1 MIIMLTVCLLLK
13 KPLTQGHQNHN
24 KNHQEEFFLAL
35 LQLLLRQKQIKRKL
49 LVCLL
54 TVGKRTR
61 LSLEM
66 SQVAQQATPPGWD
79 ASPSQGYPPE
89 LNLRAPVFINFI

>member
-66 SQVAQQATPPGWD
+66 SQVAQQAILMYL
-79 ASPSQGYPPE
+79 Q
-89 LNLRAPVFINFI
+89 FH